1 MKKGDKKRF
10 INDIE
15 ISPADY
21 VIDLLRCTIEVED
34 PYMVV
39 VIFYVLFENKIAPCL
54 QICRVKNK
62 FVSEREDHKRTNVLM
77 NLALKYPRNDD
88 EFKKSG
94 MKGEFNEKFCG
105 KCLLVCEL
113 QITMKDFLLI
123 KVRHFVFLLCL

>member
-34 PYMVV
+34 PYIAV
-39 VIFYVLFENKIAPCL
+39 VIFYVLFEKKIAPCL

-62 FVSEREDHKRTNVLM
+62 FVSEIEDHKRTNILM
-77 NLALKYPRNDD
+77 NLTLKYPHNYD
-88 EFKKSG
+88 EFSKSS
-94 MKGEFNEKFCG
+94 MRGEFNEKMCG
-105 KCLLVCEL
+105 KYLLVFEL

-123 KVRHFVFLLCL
+123 KVRHFVFLFCL